1 MGRSISLQSRTGKWV
16 TAGLIGLLGIGLF
29 WLLRPSLSAPPA
41 LTEKITLALPT
52 QISAG
57 ALFVATER
65 DFFAKHG
72 LSVTTSTF
80 VLGRDALQAV
90 LLGKADLAVLA
101 DTPFMF
107 AVMKGEK
114 IATIATIFGSRKAI
128 AVLGR
133 KDRHITRAED
143 LGGKTIG
150 TMFGTNTQYFLDA
163 MLLAHGVPRS
173 SVTVVDIAPESLEG
187 ALRDGR
193 VDAITSFNSKLA
205 SAVGEHATTIYGE
218 DLFVYRFMVVGKQTY
233 IDSHPTEVRQL
244 LAAIEEGNRFIHDQP
259 ALAKAAIGKAI
270 GHSPAL
276 MARDFE
282 PNDFQITLDQSM
294 LLSLGDQSRWAI
306 RQRLVP
312 DRPVPNYLDYVRQ
325 APLDALKPS
334 ANKIIR

>member
-1 MGRSISLQSRTGKWV
+1 MGLPLSLQSRTGIWV
-16 TAGLIGLLGIGLF
+16 IAGLIALLCSGLF
-29 WLLRPSLSAPPA
+29 WLVRPVLSAPPA
-41 LTEKITLALPT
+41 VIAKMTLALPT

-65 DFFAKHG
+65 NFFAEQG
-72 LSVTTSTF
+72 LAVTTSTH
-80 VLGRDALQAV
+80 VLGREALQAV

-114 IATIATIFGSRKAI
+114 IATVATIFGSRKTL

-143 LGGKTIG
+143 LDGKTIG
-150 TMFGTNTQYFLDA
+150 TMFGTNAQYFLDGL
-163 MLLAHGVPRS
+163 LLAHGVPRN
-173 SVTVVDIAPESLEG
+173 SVTVVDIAPESLEA

-193 VDAITSFNSKLA
+193 VDAITSFNPKLA
-205 SAVGEHATTIYGE
+205 DAVGERATTIYGE
-218 DLFVYRFMVVGKQTY
+218 DLFVYRFMVVGKQSY
-233 IDSHPTEVRQL
+233 IDSHPTEVRLL
-244 LAAIEEGNRFIHDQP
+244 LAAIEQGNRFIHDQP
-259 ALAKAAIGKAI
+259 ASAKTAIGKAI

-276 MARDFE
+276 MTKYFE
-282 PNDFQITLDQSM
+282 PNDFQITLDQSL
-294 LLSLGDQSRWAI
+294 LLSLGDQTRWAM

-312 DRPVPNYLDYVRQ
+312 DGPVPNYLDYVRQ
-325 APLDALKPS
+325 APLDALQPS

>member
-1 MGRSISLQSRTGKWV
+1 M
-16 TAGLIGLLGIGLF
+16 AGLFGLLGVGLF
-29 WLLRPSLSAPPA
+29 LILRPGLSAPP
-41 LTEKITLALPT
+41 TIIGKITLALPT

-57 ALFVATER
+57 A
-65 DFFAKHG
+65 FFAATDRNFFAEHG
-72 LSVTTSTF
+72 LAVTTSTF
-80 VLGRDALQAV
+80 ALGRDALQAV

-114 IATIATIFGSRKAI
+114 IATVATVFGSRKTM

-133 KDRHITRAED
+133 KDRRIMRAED

-150 TMFGTNTQYFLDA
+150 TMFGTNAQYFLDA
-163 MLLAHGVPRS
+163 LLLAHDVSRN

-193 VDAITSFNSKLA
+193 VDAITAFNSKLA
-205 SAVGEHATTIYGE
+205 NAVGESAITIYGE
-218 DLFVYRFMVVGKQTY
+218 DLFVYRFMIVGKQTY

-244 LAAIEEGNRFIHDQP
+244 LAAIEEGNRFIHDEP

-270 GHSPAL
+270 GHSPEL
-276 MARDFE
+276 MTKYFE
-282 PNDFQITLDQSM
+282 PNDFQITLDQSL
-294 LLSLGDQSRWAI
+294 LLSLGDQTRWAM

-312 DRPVPNYLDYVRQ
+312 DGPMPNYLDFVRQ
-325 APLDALKPS
+325 APLDALQPS